1 MQQETSLLELAK
13 LLLQFAVVPI
23 VAFVW
28 MHYKMTQNH
37 ETEIAVIKS
46 EFALTK
52 ENHDRELKEIK
63 DGFANILKR
72 LDELQMIILQ
82 RDTHK

>member
-13 LLLQFAVVPI
+13 LLLQFAVIPI
-23 VAFVW
+23 GAFMW
-28 MHYKMTQNH
+28 MHYKMTQEH
-37 ETEIAVIKS
+37 DTEIAVMKS

-63 DGFANILKR
+63 EGFKAVLSK
-72 LDELQMIILQ
+72 LDEIQKDF
-82 RDTHK
+82 RK